1 MEETENKFE
10 QLMNTYLD
18 EKIWNSE
25 ILYYV
30 SMIHEQKVRC
40 EYLELQNPK
49 LFQRLAKI
57 NEYEIIEGFAN
68 ELGISSI
75 RIKKIFN
82 NKDCWIATQSATARN
97 DGNGMDW
104 IVTRSATARND
115 DNNKNVEVVLSFKEI
130 LQEINNNYGQ
140 ISVNINLIK
149 KLYNKFATNSKEAAD
164 DIFVSNWK
172 KWATD
177 KDCKFYKK
185 ALEMKHFDKI
195 DRLLMSSSLMS
206 CIDDNLKPIKSDG
219 IILGLLNHILLLQNG
234 YKVGKYVNIL
244 KPSGGYRDLVGL
256 LKFIYNSYKTLE
268 NLSTEQLEGASG
280 KINSYH
286 IVKKYVLN
294 QNNEFSKKEALKSC
308 PSLGSSSVEIALR
321 KLVDEGILERLFAG
335 KNTRY
340 RRL

>member
-1 MEETENKFE
+1 MQETENKFE

-104 IVTRSATARND
+104 IATQSATARND
-115 DNNKNVEVVLSFKEI
+115 DNNANVEVVLNFKEI
-130 LQEINNNYGQ
+130 LEEINNNYSQ
-140 ISVNINLIK
+140 IHININLIK
-149 KLYNKFATNSKEAAD
+149 KLYNKLAANSKEAND
-164 DIFVSNWK
+164 DIFISNWK
-172 KWATD
+172 KWAVE
-177 KDCKFYKK
+177 KDCKFYRK

-195 DRLLMSSSLMS
+195 DRLLMSSSLIS
-206 CIDDNLKPIKSDG
+206 CIVDNLKPVKSKD
-219 IILGLLNHILLLQNG
+219 IILGFLNHILLLQNG
-234 YKVGKYVNIL
+234 YRVGKYVNIIN
-244 KPSGGYRDLVGL
+244 SSCGYREVTGL
-256 LKFIYNSYKTLE
+256 LKFIFNSYKSLE
-268 NLSTEQLEGASG
+268 KLSTEQLKGASG
-280 KINSYH
+280 KINSYQ

-294 QNNEFSKKEALKSC
+294 QNYEFSKKEALKAC

-321 KLVDEGILERLFAG
+321 KLVAEGILERLFAG